1 MGQMKLVICTRQK
14 EYGEKLLRFLSTQHN
29 PYVEAELLTG
39 DAEEMIGIIVEKTR
53 MDQEVCVISDDPDVL
68 RRIECQTIALVTE
81 PEKEGTHEI
90 FMYQRATDIY
100 RQIIKLT
107 GARIRDPAN
116 ETGLSV
122 PKVTCVFSPG
132 ESEEKTMFSLRTA
145 MDRSERGS
153 VLYISLCGFPVLFQ
167 ENMEQPQPGGVE
179 GISNLMLCNGLEEFE
194 KKLRESVFLAGMV
207 SVLAPAGHFRDLF
220 DFSQE
225 EMKRFIR
232 HLKQQTLYEAVVIEM
247 GQLFDFTFVLLSD
260 ADAVLMPKEP
270 GILAERKRQVF
281 CEYCKRESQEAVWER
296 IKLVPVSVY
305 RPVKWEEIRQIL
317 GAMEEERERE
327 RDGGKKSKR
336 EDKKTGSRTGTSRRG
351 DG

>member
-14 EYGEKLLRFLSTQHN
+14 EYGEKLLRFLSAQHN

-145 MDRSERGS
+145 MDRSER
-153 VLYISLCGFPVLFQ
+153 

-270 GILAERKRQVF
+270 GILAERKRQIF

-305 RPVKWEEIRQIL
+305 RPEKWEEIRQIL
-317 GAMEEERERE
+317 GAVEEERE